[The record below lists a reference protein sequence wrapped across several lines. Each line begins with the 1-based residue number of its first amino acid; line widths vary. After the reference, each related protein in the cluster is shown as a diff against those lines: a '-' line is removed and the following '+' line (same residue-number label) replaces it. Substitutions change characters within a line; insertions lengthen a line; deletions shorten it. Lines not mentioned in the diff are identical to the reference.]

1 MGKEGVQLLQCPTR
15 AQGGMGFWEG
25 ILGFRNAVSSSP
37 RRAPISDEESKTSSS
52 QHLGSQE
59 FCVSSSLSEVSS
71 LPAQLSPRRPFPD
84 GIGQAGAF
92 SLMDSSTPF

>member
-1 MGKEGVQLLQCPTR
+1 MTLGKAGETHDEAGWPWVRKVLHCPTWG
-15 AQGGMGFWEG
+15 QGGVGCWEG
-25 ILGFRNAVSSSP
+25 ILECCNAVSSSSP

-71 LPAQLSPRRPFPD
+71 LPVQLGPRR
-84 GIGQAGAF
+84 
-92 SLMDSSTPF
+92 